1 MITRI
6 ACLALLRNKTRSI
19 LTMLGIIIGVSAVIT
34 MLALGTGAQNQV
46 QSSIAS
52 LGTNTITISAGSVT
66 QGGVRSGGFGASS
79 LTIADA
85 EAIRSSIKTI
95 SAVSPL
101 TQNTAQLICQE
112 QNWSTSVVGASPDY
126 EAIKNWK
133 LAEGR
138 FLSEDDVRSATKVCV
153 MGAAVKDELFPNSS
167 PVGQTIR
174 VGKIPM
180 KVVGLLVAKGEAS
193 FGPSQDDIIIVPY
206 TTAMRRLFNIN
217 YIRNIQCSA
226 TSEDVVDK
234 TVNDLTDLL
243 RQRHRLAEK
252 DDDDFTIRT
261 QAEFSQMMSESTQTF
276 TLLLGGIAS
285 VSLMVGG
292 IGIMNIMLVSVTE
305 RIREIGIRMAL
316 GARGQ
321 DILRQFLVEAL
332 ILSLTGGFIGIAF
345 AYLMT
350 HFGSKM
356 MGMSMQISSS
366 SILLAFLFSAG
377 IGIFFG
383 LYPAISASK
392 LDPIQALR
400 HE

>member
-1 MITRI
+1 
-6 ACLALLRNKTRSI
+6 
-19 LTMLGIIIGVSAVIT
+19 
-34 MLALGTGAQNQV
+34 
-46 QSSIAS
+46 
-52 LGTNTITISAGSVT
+52 
-66 QGGVRSGGFGASS
+66 
-79 LTIADA
+79 
-85 EAIRSSIKTI
+85 
-95 SAVSPL
+95 
-101 TQNTAQLICQE
+101 
-112 QNWSTSVVGASPDY
+112 
-126 EAIKNWK
+126 
-133 LAEGR
+133 
-138 FLSEDDVRSATKVCV
+138 
-153 MGAAVKDELFPNSS
+153 
-167 PVGQTIR
+167 
-174 VGKIPM
+174 
-180 KVVGLLVAKGEAS
+180 
-193 FGPSQDDIIIVPY
+193 
-206 TTAMRRLFNIN
+206 MRRLFNIN